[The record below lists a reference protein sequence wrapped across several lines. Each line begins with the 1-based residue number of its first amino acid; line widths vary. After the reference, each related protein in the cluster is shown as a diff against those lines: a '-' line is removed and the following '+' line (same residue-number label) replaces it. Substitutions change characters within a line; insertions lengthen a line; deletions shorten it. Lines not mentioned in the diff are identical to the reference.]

1 MNPVVDRI
9 QSSYG
14 IKVKFVYIDVGT
26 PDGKKLVRDYGA
38 MGTPTFVLLDKAG
51 NQVYMIQ
58 GVQPR
63 VVLEKALDEVLT
75 KPN

>member
-1 MNPVVDRI
+1 VNGI
-9 QSSYG
+9 QSHYG
-14 IKVKFVYIDVGT
+14 MKVKFVYIDVST

-51 NQVYMIQ
+51 HQVYTIQ

-63 VVLEKALDEVLT
+63 VVLEKALDDVLST
-75 KPN
+75 PN

>member
-1 MNPVVDRI
+1 MNPVVNEI

-14 IKVKFVYIDVGT
+14 MKVKFVYIDVST

-51 NQVYMIQ
+51 NQVYTIQ

-63 VVLEKALDEVLT
+63 VVLEKALDEVLVQE
-75 KPN
+75 

>member
-1 MNPVVDRI
+1 MNPVVDGI

-14 IKVKFVYIDVGT
+14 RRVKFVYVDVST
-26 PDGKKLVRDYGA
+26 PDGKQRVRDYGA
-38 MGTPTFVLLDKAG
+38 MGTPTFVLLDQAG

-63 VVLEKALDEVLT
+63 VVLEKALDEVLARG
-75 KPN
+75 N

>member
-1 MNPVVDRI
+1 VDGV
-9 QSSYG
+9 QNSYG
-14 IKVKFVYIDVGT
+14 RRVNFVYIDVST

-51 NQVYMIQ
+51 NQIYMIQ

-63 VVLEKALDEVLT
+63 AVLEKALDEVLAGA
-75 KPN
+75 N